1 MTDHANPSEAAAQ
14 DVEDFRYVMDN
25 IRHQVGQVVVG
36 QNEVVEHLLITLMVG
51 GHCLI
56 TGMPGTA
63 KTLLVST
70 LSEALG
76 LEHNR
81 IQFTFYQCITG
92 RRN

>member
-1 MTDHANPSEAAAQ
+1 MTDNPSLTESAAR
-14 DVEDFRYVMDN
+14 DVEDFRYVFDN

-36 QNEVVEHLLITLMVG
+36 QSEVVDHLLITLLVN

-70 LSEALG
+70 CLLYTSPSPRDRG
-76 LEHNR
+76 
-81 IQFTFYQCITG
+81 
-92 RRN
+92 